1 MIKTR
6 LQYDGF
12 VETRELEQMLTCTL
26 YKARIKVVKLPPA
39 DVESDKK
46 TLIWGSKSEFAIAP
60 ETAMPF
66 EPTSSA
72 IFVELVANQLLRS
85 MVVSLVVSED
95 VCARA
100 LLEKTLTLLIIIM

>member
-1 MIKTR
+1 LIKTR

-12 VETRELEQMLTCTL
+12 VEARELDRMLTCTL

-39 DVESDKK
+39 DAQSDKK

-95 VCARA
+95 RMSSYV
-100 LLEKTLTLLIIIM
+100 LFLKKYSPS